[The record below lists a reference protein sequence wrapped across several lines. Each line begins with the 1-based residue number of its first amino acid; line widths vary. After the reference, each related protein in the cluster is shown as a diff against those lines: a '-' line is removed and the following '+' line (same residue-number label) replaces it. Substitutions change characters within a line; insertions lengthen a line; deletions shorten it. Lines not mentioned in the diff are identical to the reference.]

1 MDINDILGTGKS
13 YGQNRVGS
21 GQTAGVS
28 GGSGSG
34 KTAGASGSSD
44 TVTLSGDAKLFAQAV
59 RDAQSASEVRAERVA
74 ELKAQVESGEYQP
87 DSRKIAEKLLLSEI
101 DLLS

>member
-1 MDINDILGTGKS
+1 MDINELFGTGKA

-21 GQTAGVS
+21 GQTGQVA
-28 GGSGSG
+28 GSGRDAKSAR
-34 KTAGASGSSD
+34 TTGASD
-44 TVTLSGDAKLFAQAV
+44 TVTLSGNAKLFSQAV
-59 RDAQSASEVRAERVA
+59 RDAQNAPEVRVERVA

-87 DSRKIAEKLLLSEI
+87 DSHKIAEKMLLAEI

>member
-1 MDINDILGTGKS
+1 MDINEVFGAGKS

-21 GQTAGVS
+21 GQSAETSSTSRDGKSGRAGS
-28 GGSGSG
+28 
-34 KTAGASGSSD
+34 TSD
-44 TVTLSGDAKLFAQAV
+44 TVTLSGNAKLFSQAV
-59 RDAQSASEVRAERVA
+59 RDAQNAPDVRVNRVA

-87 DSRKIAEKLLLSEI
+87 DSRKIAEKMLLSEI

>member
-21 GQTAGVS
+21 GQTAEIS
-28 GGSGSG
+28 SGSGSG
-34 KTAGASGSSD
+34 KARGSAGSSD

-59 RDAQSASEVRAERVA
+59 RDAQSDSGVRTDRVA
-74 ELKAQVESGEYQP
+74 ELKALVESGEYQP

>member
-1 MDINDILGTGKS
+1 MDINDIFGTGKL

-21 GQTAGVS
+21 GQS
-28 GGSGSG
+28 GEVSGSG
-34 KTAGASGSSD
+34 KGGKSGQTGGSTD
-44 TVTLSGDAKLFAQAV
+44 TVTLSGDAKLFSQAV
-59 RDAQSASEVRAERVA
+59 RDAQDSPDVRADRVA

-87 DSRKIAEKLLLSEI
+87 DSHKIAEKMLLSEI

>member
-1 MDINDILGTGKS
+1 MDINDIFGTGKL

-21 GQTAGVS
+21 GQPGEVS
-28 GGSGSG
+28 GTARDGKSGRTG
-34 KTAGASGSSD
+34 GSSD
-44 TVTLSGDAKLFAQAV
+44 TVTLSGDAKLFSQAV
-59 RDAQSASEVRAERVA
+59 RDAQEAPEVRADRVA

-87 DSRKIAEKLLLSEI
+87 DSHKIAEKMLLAEI